1 LNVVFMGTPVFS
13 CAALQSLIDVDYV
26 EVMGV
31 FTRPDSIS
39 GRGNTLRSSPIKT
52 LALTYGI
59 PVFDPQT
66 LRDPVYWQQL
76 ADLCP
81 DVIVVAAYG
90 MILPSEILRIA
101 PAGAINIHASLLPR
115 WRGAAPIERA
125 LLAGDEQVGVSI
137 MRLVEE
143 LDAGPYCAM
152 RAIPVADRALPEL
165 TSELALQGA
174 EALIEVLPSIVNRT
188 AQWVD
193 QDQTLVTYAPKIE
206 KTELL
211 LDPLVDALTNVRR
224 VRASS
229 DKSPARAV
237 ICGKD
242 VMVVAARVVES
253 SDADC
258 LPVVAKKCVQAGR
271 VMRVQKRLILECT
284 NDSRLE
290 VLEVKP
296 AGKRSM
302 SASAFVAGINQQLSD
317 STRAQWR
324 RV

>member
-1 LNVVFMGTPVFS
+1 MNVVFMGTPIFS
-13 CAALQSLIDVDYV
+13 CAALQSLIDADYLDV
-26 EVMGV
+26 VGV
-31 FTRPDSIS
+31 FTRPDSVS
-39 GRGNTLRSSPIKT
+39 GRGNALRPSPIKT
-52 LALTYGI
+52 LAHEHDI
-59 PVFDPQT
+59 PVFDPRT
-66 LRDPVYWQQL
+66 LRDPVCWRQL

-81 DVIVVAAYG
+81 DVIIVAAYG
-90 MILPSEILRIA
+90 MILPPEALQIA

-152 RAIPVADRALPEL
+152 RTIPVADRSLPEL
-165 TSELALQGA
+165 TAELALQGA
-174 EALIEVLPSIVNRT
+174 EALIEVLPSIVDGT
-188 AQWVD
+188 APWVD
-193 QDQTLVTYAPKIE
+193 QDEMLVTYAPKIE

-211 LDPLVDALTNVRR
+211 LDPTVDALTNVRR

-242 VMVVAARVVES
+242 VMVVGARMLEVP
-253 SDADC
+253 DADC
-258 LPVVAKKCVQAGR
+258 APAVTKERVQAGR
-271 VMRVQKRLILECT
+271 VKFFQKHLILECA
-284 NDSRLE
+284 NNSRLE

-296 AGKRSM
+296 AGKCLM
-302 SASAFVAGINQQLSD
+302 QAPAFARGINQQLGNPE
-317 STRAQWR
+317 RALWG